1 MGVDF
6 LVSPRCYQL
15 YAAALKSSQ
24 SSVPED
30 WKEQLARA
38 VEDLPEDATVHELIK
53 TVAALSP
60 DRARTLIQVLEEEVS
75 VMEDVVDHEALER
88 IKRIRREQQTEMKAL
103 AATAKQTR
111 VAALEAYR
119 QLMTHYPTFQWD
131 PYYSDPNYLQ
141 NLVYERD
148 AEERRAEQEK
158 VEDTIEQNLAEK
170 KFLMAEIQELR
181 EQRAVLQSR
190 MDDGCELDLEEE
202 LRKARREN
210 QLLRDHYTHLCSLV
224 EQQEP
229 RSPCSPS
236 SDY

>member
-6 LVSPRCYQL
+6 LVSPRYYEL
-15 YAAALKSSQ
+15 YAVAL
-24 SSVPED
+24 
-30 WKEQLARA
+30 
-38 VEDLPEDATVHELIK
+38 
-53 TVAALSP
+53 
-60 DRARTLIQVLEEEVS
+60 VLEEEVS

-103 AATAKQTR
+103 AATVKQTR
-111 VAALEAYR
+111 IAALDAYR
-119 QLMTHYPTFQWD
+119 QLMTLYPNFQWD

-170 KFLMAEIQELR
+170 KFLMAEIKELR

-190 MDDGCELDLEEE
+190 LDDGCELDLEEE

>member
-6 LVSPRCYQL
+6 LVSPRYYEL
-15 YAAALKSSQ
+15 YAVALKSSQ
-24 SSVPED
+24 SPVPED

-38 VEDLPEDATVHELIK
+38 VEELPEDATVHELIK
-53 TVAALSP
+53 TVAGLSP

-103 AATAKQTR
+103 AATVKQTR
-111 VAALEAYR
+111 IAALDAYR
-119 QLMTHYPTFQWD
+119 QLMTLYPNFQWD

-170 KFLMAEIQELR
+170 KFLMAEIKELR
-181 EQRAVLQSR
+181 
-190 MDDGCELDLEEE
+190 C
-202 LRKARREN
+202 
-210 QLLRDHYTHLCSLV
+210 
-224 EQQEP
+224 
-229 RSPCSPS
+229 
-236 SDY
+236 